1 MAERTSPN
9 EGPAAGHLA
18 LSALHDQLMYHDQA
32 YFMSQLR
39 DVDGR
44 RFEVAPHHERWSRL
58 IQDHARLV
66 LLAPR
71 GHGKST
77 LAQLDVLWLFYRH
90 AHEPDGR
97 PRSTPLGTWQAV
109 LFSAT
114 LDQVRVHLERFRGL
128 LAANP
133 EIFGPIPAEPR
144 SVDTYRARSSMSRVR
159 LASGAELL
167 GRSFG
172 TATRG
177 LHPGMVLLDDVVSD
191 RNSGSER
198 ARDAMWDYFSGTILP
213 MHAGRILIIGTAV
226 HQGDLLLRLRP
237 RRRGASGP
245 SSLPGPRS
253 AIFEFEW
260 RIFRAIDP
268 RTETALWPARRPY
281 AELAAFRAEEP
292 TIFSREYQNDPRD
305 DAASLFPHDLTQPAL
320 DAGAE
325 LTFVPAYRP
334 RADEVVLAGVDLAQS
349 EVIGADWTVALVI
362 AYQPETGVRR
372 VLTVRRHR
380 GLPFDQQIDLL
391 IELADTYHIALGV
404 VEQNNF
410 QRWLLDGLKARASRP
425 AYVGH
430 TTGREKTSLSE
441 GVPALKLPF
450 LHGLW
455 VMPSGDADS
464 RRIAKLWQA
473 ELSAFGWRDGRLGGT
488 SEHDDLVM
496 ATWFVERAIRLL
508 EDSRRQPAD
517 EIIYGEDVGLGRVHI
532 SPDY

>member
-1 MAERTSPN
+1 MAESTPRP
-9 EGPAAGHLA
+9 ERPAAGVLA
-18 LSALHDQLMYHDQA
+18 LSALHEQLMYHEQA
-32 YFMSQLR
+32 YFMGQIR

-44 RFEVAPHHERWSRL
+44 RFEVARHHERWSRL
-58 IQDHARLV
+58 IQDQARLV

-97 PRSTPLGTWQAV
+97 PRSAPLGTFQAV

-133 EIFGPIPAEPR
+133 EIFGPIPAEPN
-144 SVDTYRARSSMSRVR
+144 SIDTYRPRSSMSRIR

-167 GRSFG
+167 GRAFG

-177 LHPGMVLLDDVVSD
+177 LHPDMLLLDDVVSD

-198 ARDAMWDYFSGTILP
+198 ARDAMWDYFIGTILP

-237 RRRGASGP
+237 RRGASGP
-245 SSLPGPRS
+245 SPLPRPRS
-253 AIFEFEW
+253 AIFGFEW

-305 DAASLFPHDLTQPAL
+305 DAASLFPHDLTQPAV

-334 RADEVVLAGVDLAQS
+334 RADEVVLAGVDLARS
-349 EVIGADWTVALVI
+349 EVIGADWTVAIVI
-362 AYQPETGVRR
+362 AYQPETGLRR

-380 GLPFDQQIDLL
+380 GLTFDQQIELL
-391 IELADTYHIALGV
+391 SELAEAYHIGLGV

-410 QRWLLDGLKARASRP
+410 QQWLLDGLKARMAQP
-425 AYVGH
+425 VYLGH
-430 TTGREKTSLSE
+430 TTGREKSSLSE

-455 VMPSGDADS
+455 VMPGGDAES
-464 RRIAKLWQA
+464 RRLAKLWQA
-473 ELSAFGWRDGRLGGT
+473 ELSAFGWRDGRLGGAG
-488 SEHDDLVM
+488 EHDDLVM
-496 ATWFVERAIRLL
+496 ATWFVERAIRFL
-508 EDSRRQPAD
+508 EDWRRQAGE
-517 EIIYGEDVGLGRVHI
+517 EIIYGEDVGIERVQI
-532 SPDY
+532 GPPYD